1 MRSFSRLRRDRPY
14 YLIPI
19 MLGMAGVL
27 FSNQFDD
34 MVIRTIV
41 VGVCV
46 TVPMFIGGNLLGRIY
61 SDGLQRW
68 LLIAG
73 MAGLSIGA
81 VLTVSGLTEGL
92 VDSEF
97 VPQAVGRLS
106 RRIGIGSLLLGLL
119 GVLYGMVRSEAL
131 FDELGDRFR
140 HVADHMGEG
149 FILSDAAGT
158 AVLINRA
165 LTEMTGIQEKDIV
178 GQRLQELAT
187 RYGVEPVVQ
196 HGARRKRGVASTYE
210 VVWTRE
216 SGEMWFLV
224 SESPLRDRRGRRIGT
239 LLTLHDSTEEHRLR
253 VRLEEYT
260 QGLQE
265 LVETRT
271 EKLRASER
279 RYRELVMTMN
289 EGFVTIDENL
299 RVRFTNERIRDIL
312 RLSGEMIEGR
322 HLTDFIHPTDRRRM
336 EEALTSSHG
345 DRPAEANQEYVFVR
359 EDGGGVPVKVSVA
372 QLDGPVGGQGARYSL
387 VITDVQEIKAMQQ
400 ELEHR
405 AAELE
410 VANRELRELDKAK
423 NVFLSNVSHELRT
436 PLGTVDGYI
445 DMIASESLGAV
456 AAPQKAA
463 LEVMSRNI
471 ERLTSMINEMI
482 ESSRMEIRG
491 IRLVR
496 ELWGM
501 RPLVAEALASAQPE
515 AVRKDLSVSLHAAET
530 LPFQW
535 GDRDKLAQVL
545 GILLS
550 NAMKFTPAGGGVSL
564 VAEVKGRDVVY
575 AVSDT
580 GIGIAPEHHERV
592 FKKFYQVDSS
602 MTRHYQGSGIGL
614 SIAKAIVEAHGGRID
629 LESAPGQGSTFRVV
643 MPQAAFMLSEQTT
656 DTAPLAGR
664 RVFLV
669 NDFPESVEALAWA
682 LEGAGAEVVR
692 FRSGFECIRQARE
705 NRPHAIILD
714 EALHDPEVSGAVQL
728 MLDCAE
734 TKTVPLITL
743 WDRKGD
749 HPSEAEEAV
758 SQASRVLIKPFTA
771 GTLVR
776 TVDEELSRADAFGE
790 RPAEAV
796 SARAQ

>member
-1 MRSFSRLRRDRPY
+1 MRSFSRLRSDRPY

-27 FSNQFDD
+27 FSNQFED
-34 MVIRTIV
+34 VVLRTIV

-73 MAGLSIGA
+73 MASLSVGA
-81 VLTVSGLTEGL
+81 VLTVSGLSEGL
-92 VDSEF
+92 VSSDL
-97 VPQAVGRLS
+97 VPDEVGTLS
-106 RRIGIGSLLLGLL
+106 RWIGIASLLLGLL
-119 GVLYGMVRSEAL
+119 VVLYGVVRSEAL

-140 HVADHMGEG
+140 HIADHMGEG
-149 FILSDAAGT
+149 FILADAKGKT
-158 AVLINRA
+158 VLINRA
-165 LTEMTGIQEKDIV
+165 LTEMTGIQEKAIV
-178 GQRLQELAT
+178 GQRLQDMAQQ
-187 RYGVEPVVQ
+187 YGVEPVVQ
-196 HGARRKRGVASTYE
+196 HGERRRHGIASTYE
-210 VVWTRE
+210 AVWTRQ
-216 SGEMWFLV
+216 GDEMWFLV
-224 SESPLRDRRGRRIGT
+224 NESPLFDRRKRRIGT
-239 LLTLHDSTEEHRLR
+239 LLTLHDITEEHRLK
-253 VRLEEYT
+253 VRLEGYT
-260 QGLQE
+260 RGLQQ

-271 EKLRASER
+271 EKLRSSER

-289 EGFVTIDENL
+289 EGFVTIDEEL
-299 RVRFTNERIRDIL
+299 RVCFANDRIREIL
-312 RLSGEMIEGR
+312 RLSRDMIEGR
-322 HLTDFIHPTDRRRM
+322 NLTDFVHPTDRVRV
-336 EEALTSSHG
+336 EEAVRSSQGGHVA
-345 DRPAEANQEYVFVR
+345 DANQEFVFVR
-359 EDGGGVPVKVSVA
+359 EDGNGVPVKVSVA
-372 QLDGPVGGQGARYSL
+372 QLDDTAGDESARYSL
-387 VITDVQEIKAMQQ
+387 VITDVLDIKAMQQ
-400 ELEHR
+400 ELEQR

-410 VANRELRELDKAK
+410 VANRELRELDRAK

-445 DMIASESLGAV
+445 DMIATETLGPV
-456 AAPQKAA
+456 AAPQRAA

-496 ELWGM
+496 ELWSVKS
-501 RPLVAEALASAQPE
+501 LVSEAMASAQPE
-515 AVRKDLSVSLHAAET
+515 SVRKDLSITVQAAET

-550 NAMKFTPAGGGVSL
+550 NAMKFTPTGGSVSL
-564 VAEVKGRDVVY
+564 LAEVKGRDILY
-575 AVSDT
+575 SVSDT

-592 FKKFYQVDSS
+592 FRKFYQVDSS
-602 MTRHYQGSGIGL
+602 MTRHYQGTGIGL

-629 LESAPGQGSTFRVV
+629 LESAPGQGTTFRVV
-643 MPQAAFMLSEQTT
+643 IPQAAFMLSEETT
-656 DTAPLAGR
+656 DMAPLAGR

-682 LEGAGAEVVR
+682 LEGAGAEVTR
-692 FRSGFECIRQARE
+692 FRSGFECIRRARE

-714 EALHDPEVSGAVQL
+714 EALRDPEITGAVKL
-728 MLDCAE
+728 ILECPE
-734 TKTVPLITL
+734 TKAVPLITL

-758 SQASRVLIKPFTA
+758 SQASRVLVKPFTA

-776 TVDEELSRADAFGE
+776 TVDEELSRAEAFGE
-790 RPAEAV
+790 RPAEIASSRAV
-796 SARAQ
+796 